1 MERKTIKIKVEI
13 DTREIDKAIKKIKYL
28 NKQLNETEK
37 KFEGNVNTML
47 EGCIDE
53 KELSKVI
60 EQAINETIEEF
71 DKKTDIIL

>member
-1 MERKTIKIKVEI
+1 MDRKTIKIKVDV

-53 KELSKVI
+53 KELSKAI
-60 EQAINETIEEF
+60 ESAINETIKEF
-71 DKKTDIIL
+71 DKKIDIIL

>member
-1 MERKTIKIKVEI
+1 MERKTIKIKVDV

-71 DKKTDIIL
+71 DKKTDTIL

>member
-1 MERKTIKIKVEI
+1 MERKTIKIKVEV
-13 DTREIDKAIKKIKYL
+13 DTREIDRAIKKIKYL

-47 EGCIDE
+47 EGCVDE
-53 KELSKVI
+53 KELSNVI

-71 DKKTDIIL
+71 NKKTDIIL